1 MESEATNIS
10 AGAKWGGLALSIIPS
25 LMLTLSGVMK
35 FVQPT
40 GFEEGLALMGYRAD
54 QMYALGVVELLCVA
68 IYWIPR
74 TSVVGAILLTGYMGG
89 AIATH
94 YRVGDLF
101 IIQVLIGMAFW
112 GGLYLRNER
121 LRELI
126 PFKRSW

>member
-10 AGAKWGGLALSIIPS
+10 AGAKWGGLAHSILPS

-126 PFKRSW
+126 PFKRS